1 MLACGISHGTVK
13 LWDVVTGQENASI
26 EAHGA
31 RVWGIAISPDGKTL
45 ASAGW
50 DGKIKLWDV
59 ATLKERASFT
69 GHTDRVYALAFTP
82 DGKTLISGG
91 GIQTKRG
98 ETKLWDVAAL
108 LKLGAGK

>member
-1 MLACGISHGTVK
+1 MLASG
-13 LWDVVTGQENASI
+13 
-26 EAHGA
+26 
-31 RVWGIAISPDGKTL
+31 
-45 ASAGW
+45 GW

-98 ETKLWDVAAL
+98 ETKLWDVAPL
-108 LKLGAGK
+108 LKLSAGK